1 MFWLLNKIYQIFNPP
16 REVIDD
22 KLKRKIKQQRAKNR
36 ETRPEVEPQPTY
48 TIWFQDGGGRQEGL
62 TEDQMRKQSESFSF
76 DPEEVI
82 TTGETWIWEEGVE
95 PYDNPS
101 WNSEDICGGCFKTN

>member
-22 KLKRKIKQQRAKNR
+22 KLKRKIEQQRAKNR
-36 ETRPEVEPQPTY
+36 ETKPEVEPQPTY

-62 TEDQMRKQSESFSF
+62 TEDQMRKAAVRYDFDAKTVISE
-76 DPEEVI
+76 
-82 TTGETWIWEEGVE
+82 GETLMT
-95 PYDNPS
+95 
-101 WNSEDICGGCFKTN
+101 EDHGETVVGGCFKEENDV

>member
-22 KLKRKIKQQRAKNR
+22 KLKRKIEQQRAKNR

-62 TEDQMRKQSESFSF
+62 TEDQMRKQSERYSF
-76 DPEEVI
+76 DADEVVESGEVTFIDELGEEV
-82 TTGETWIWEEGVE
+82 
-95 PYDNPS
+95 
-101 WNSEDICGGCFKTN
+101 GGCFKEKNDV